1 MVATMNIARAFAYF
15 HKSHQ
20 GGPSLR
26 AEESTM
32 TGKAIVFDHTQRTW
46 LSETR

>member
-20 GGPSLR
+20 GGPSLPVMER
-26 AEESTM
+26 TM
-32 TGKAIVFDHTQRTW
+32 TGKAMVSDHIKAR
-46 LSETR
+46 